1 MAATQRL
8 LRVTLRSYCDE
19 ADVLEDIVV
28 LVGLSG
34 HSIGMSISMAWNE
47 PLAATRLVR
56 RWLFCVA
63 AGGVAAFSR
72 SRPLRQEWWALN
84 SDPTGPRWVM
94 FLMALDLFVF
104 LDYGHWRFAPWLVRP
119 ALQSWGLA
127 LYLAVTAWQ
136 IWTDACLA
144 RYFNQSKIPLVP
156 MNRGPFRYMRHP
168 RYAAAMIGKIAMAL
182 IFASVLGWTLAVAW
196 GVLLLNEI
204 TIEERH
210 LRKLFG
216 SSYDSYAHSTAKV
229 IPGIY

>member
-72 SRPLRQEWWALN
+72 FKCRRLSFQAVAARMVGSEFGPDRPPVGDVSHGARPVRVPRLRPLAVRALV
-84 SDPTGPRWVM
+84 SATGAAE
-94 FLMALDLFVF
+94 L
-104 LDYGHWRFAPWLVRP
+104 GT
-119 ALQSWGLA
+119 S
-127 LYLAVTAWQ
+127 AVSRG
-136 IWTDACLA
+136 DCLA
-144 RYFNQSKIPLVP
+144 DL
-156 MNRGPFRYMRHP
+156 
-168 RYAAAMIGKIAMAL
+168 
-182 IFASVLGWTLAVAW
+182 
-196 GVLLLNEI
+196 
-204 TIEERH
+204 
-210 LRKLFG
+210 
-216 SSYDSYAHSTAKV
+216 D
-229 IPGIY
+229 